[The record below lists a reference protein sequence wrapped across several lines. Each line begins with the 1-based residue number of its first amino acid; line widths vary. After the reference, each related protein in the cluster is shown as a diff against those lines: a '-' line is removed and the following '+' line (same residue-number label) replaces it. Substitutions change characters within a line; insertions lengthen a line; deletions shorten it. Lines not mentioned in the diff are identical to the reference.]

1 MRRLRRRVAMMVVR
15 IGIRKEINHKR
26 AGDWGSEVK
35 GRKGFQDDRNGLEFG
50 VTVDVDEET
59 GPFG

>member
-1 MRRLRRRVAMMVVR
+1 MMVVR